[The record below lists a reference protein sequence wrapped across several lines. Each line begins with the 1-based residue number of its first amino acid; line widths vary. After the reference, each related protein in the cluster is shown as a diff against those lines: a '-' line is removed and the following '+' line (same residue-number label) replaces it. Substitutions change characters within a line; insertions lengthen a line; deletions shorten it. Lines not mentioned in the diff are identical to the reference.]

1 MSESAFAQHIVSSIR
16 KELELLKNHNYLQ
29 PQAYNEI
36 LNLLPK
42 DVSAP
47 NRNMPSGAFPPQ
59 QAMNSPPP
67 SSFGGNM
74 PSSGNMP
81 SPAHS
86 QISNASSLPP
96 PPSYNIVQ
104 EKSLGTA
111 EALYDFHGDNPSTD
125 LPIRRGDII
134 QLTEFVNNDWW
145 KGTSNGKTGIFPSN
159 YVKKIE

>member
-16 KELELLKNHNYLQ
+16 KDLELLKTHNYLQ

-42 DVSAP
+42 DLS
-47 NRNMPSGAFPPQ
+47 RNMQYSSMQPQ
-59 QAMNSPPP
+59 VMNSPPP

-74 PSSGNMP
+74 PS
-81 SPAHS
+81 PAHS
-86 QISNASSLPP
+86 QTSNTSSLPP
-96 PPSYNIVQ
+96 PPSYNNVN

-111 EALYDFHGDNPSTD
+111 EALYDFQGDNPSTD
-125 LPIRRGDII
+125 LSMRRGDII
-134 QLTEFVNNDWW
+134 QLIEFVNNDWW
-145 KGTSNGKTGIFPSN
+145 KGTLNGKTGIFPSN